1 MVFNE
6 AAYREVFPEPVF
18 KPALTK
24 IQEAKE
30 DNKMLPDDDQEDLED
45 DDLEAPDQESEQED
59 ITDDT
64 GTGNSDS

>member
-30 DNKMLPDDDQEDLED
+30 DNKMLPDDDQEEIEEDLET
-45 DDLEAPDQESEQED
+45 PDQEPEQED
-59 ITDDT
+59 ITDDA

>member
-30 DNKMLPDDDQEDLED
+30 DNKMLPDDDQEDLQD
-45 DDLEAPDQESEQED
+45 NDLETEDPQPEQED

>member
-30 DNKMLPDDDQEDLED
+30 DNKMLPDDDQEDIED
-45 DDLEAPDQESEQED
+45 EGLEAPDQEPEQED
-59 ITDDT
+59 NTDDA